1 MKYKEFKPGDKATV
15 GVYPTPLVPRLSI
28 FTATVD
34 YVEGDKVYFDDRRIP
49 FEAFYYNDWQ
59 QRWRSALTDS
69 MLGSLGTLV
78 ESIEEPINMMRQR
91 LTKYGAIIPV
101 EEYVRASWILDNLD
115 TLNLPTLRWAS
126 SQLKYPYYLEGAVTD
141 LSKEAWIAET
151 SHPDAIGVRIEDTY
165 YSPYD
170 YRIEED

>member
-15 GVYPTPLVPRLSI
+15 VVYPTPLVPRLRI
-28 FTATVD
+28 FTAIVD
-34 YVEGDKVYFDDRRIP
+34 VAGDGVACFDDPRVP

-101 EEYVRASWILDNLD
+101 EEYEKASWILNNLD
-115 TLNLPTLRWAS
+115 TLPLPILRWAS
-126 SQLKYPYYLEGAVTD
+126 SQLKYPYYLAGVVTD
-141 LSKEAWIAET
+141 LSKEAWIYET

>member
-15 GVYPTPLVPRLSI
+15 VVYQTPLKPTLSI

-34 YVEGDKVYFDDRRIP
+34 SVEDGIVSFDDPRVP
-49 FEAFYYNDWQ
+49 FESFYYNDWQ

-78 ESIEEPINMMRQR
+78 ESIDEPINMMQQR
-91 LTKYGAIIPV
+91 LTQYGASIPA
-101 EEYVRASWILDNLD
+101 EDYDKASWILDNLD

-126 SQLKYPYYLEGAVTD
+126 GQLKYPYYLEGVVTD

-151 SHPDAIGVRIEDTY
+151 SHPDAIGVRIEDAY

-170 YRIEED
+170 YRIEEI